1 LSQNA
6 ITDGAGEKIAN
17 ILGRNNVLTDINLSN
32 NLLKDDTG
40 FKFVN
45 ILVRNFT
52 LQTVNLDLNSINQ
65 HTKDEIYEKLVHNRE
80 LAKNQGHS
88 PKKFQT
94 LKKSLEGKD
103 INKKIEQTME
113 SIF

>member
-1 LSQNA
+1 MSQNA

-80 LAKNQGHS
+80 LAKNQEHS